1 MGVCP
6 LSLLCGDDYVL
17 WKCADYSLYVWQLEM
32 GVGGW
37 GGGGGGG
44 YWGYPLRMYRT
55 SDQHY
60 VMIITGRGVCFQ
72 AMSYSRPLNLIY
84 EP

>member
-32 GVGGW
+32 GVGG
-37 GGGGGGG
+37 GGIGGIPYACIGH
-44 YWGYPLRMYRT
+44 LT
-55 SDQHY
+55 S
-60 VMIITGRGVCFQ
+60 IT
-72 AMSYSRPLNLIY
+72 
-84 EP
+84 

>member
-32 GVGGW
+32 GVGG

-44 YWGYPLRMYRT
+44 GLGVSPT
-55 SDQHY
+55 HVSD
-60 VMIITGRGVCFQ
+60 I
-72 AMSYSRPLNLIY
+72 
-84 EP
+84 